1 MRLTV
6 FRALILALVV
16 LEIGKV
22 PGYDISAW
30 VYVILF
36 LIDCFYIWVR
46 HLVSIWG
53 LVNDYTFLVYKE
65 VLNYKKEQVAKKQ
78 MKALNKDILK

>member
-65 VLNYKKEQVAKKQ
+65 VLNYKKEQVTKKQ

>member
-30 VYVILF
+30 VYLILF
-36 LIDCFYIWVR
+36 LIDCFYIWAR

-65 VLNYKKEQVAKKQ
+65 VLNYKKEQVTKKQ

>member
-36 LIDCFYIWVR
+36 LIDCFYIWAR

-65 VLNYKKEQVAKKQ
+65 VLNYKKEQVTKKQ

>member
-65 VLNYKKEQVAKKQ
+65 VLNYKKDRVVKKQ

>member
-22 PGYDISAW
+22 PGYDVSLW

-36 LIDCFYIWVR
+36 LVDCLYMWVR

-65 VLNYKKEQVAKKQ
+65 VLNYKRNRVVKKQ
-78 MKALNKDILK
+78 MKALNKDVLK

>member
-6 FRALILALVV
+6 FRALIVALVV

-36 LIDCFYIWVR
+36 LIDCFYIWAR

-65 VLNYKKEQVAKKQ
+65 VLNYKKEQVTKKQ

>member
-36 LIDCFYIWVR
+36 LIDCFYIWAR

-65 VLNYKKEQVAKKQ
+65 VLKAKQKRVT
-78 MKALNKDILK
+78 KRALKDLNKDILK